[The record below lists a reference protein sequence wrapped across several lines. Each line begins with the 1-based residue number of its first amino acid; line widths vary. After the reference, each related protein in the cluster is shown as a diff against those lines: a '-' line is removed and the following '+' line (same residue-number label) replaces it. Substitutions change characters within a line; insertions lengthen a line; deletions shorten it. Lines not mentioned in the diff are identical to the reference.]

1 MLLGASW
8 MGKVSHDDKTH
19 HGDDNINI
27 VLSVQEKT
35 ENEKL
40 LLLAER
46 LGMNSVTKKK
56 IFVVM
61 MSSRDV
67 DGKLLQ

>member
-1 MLLGASW
+1 
-8 MGKVSHDDKTH
+8 MGKTSNDDETHHSDDK
-19 HGDDNINI
+19 NNI

-67 DGKLLQ
+67 DGKLVQ

>member
-1 MLLGASW
+1 
-8 MGKVSHDDKTH
+8 MGKTSNNDETH
-19 HGDDNINI
+19 HGDDKNNI